1 MADIS
6 TVIILHQDAEFS
18 LIKFQ
23 KSLVNYLN
31 AFLHKN
37 GFHNNLF
44 YSPYPLWLPLPD
56 ESFHAENKSQLKEIE
71 KKIINLT
78 LNDFISINKGSVFL
92 DFIVKTQEGEF
103 HSHLTIAKLLYNQE
117 NLDNSDNF
125 DNPYNQ
131 KNQNNL
137 DNPKNPKKVGFS
149 EENFDLINKKVSD
162 FLSNNFNNQKNDAE
176 IIFTCSALQ
185 KLPFFHIKIFRIAI
199 CNKLSDNSQDI
210 SDFVWAKKNS

>member
-37 GFHNNLF
+37 GFHSNLF

-92 DFIVKTQEGEF
+92 DFI
-103 HSHLTIAKLLYNQE
+103 I
-117 NLDNSDNF
+117 
-125 DNPYNQ
+125 
-131 KNQNNL
+131 
-137 DNPKNPKKVGFS
+137 
-149 EENFDLINKKVSD
+149 
-162 FLSNNFNNQKNDAE
+162 
-176 IIFTCSALQ
+176 Q
-185 KLPFFHIKIFRIAI
+185 KLRRYAI
-199 CNKLSDNSQDI
+199 VYPAVEFQYCAVFLLWEHGFTGI
-210 SDFVWAKKNS
+210 TL